1 MTPRKRELL
10 DVLRQRKDREAGIGL
25 SPAEGATFTPPRR
38 SFAFRLPP
46 HTVKIVAG
54 VVAVALVIWGLY
66 AMFGGPQKVHYG
78 ILVNRYELS
87 RLDQGQKDGG
97 ALLKLEYDAVNLLQ
111 VSDDS
116 GQEQLALF
124 VGRDTDPAALEGTLQ
139 RIQNTSPEGSAG
151 DFPFR
156 GASIEPRPDS
166 SN

>member
-10 DVLRQRKDREAGIGL
+10 DVLRQRKDREAGIDL
-25 SPAEGATFTPPRR
+25 PTSRQSFSVPAGR
-38 SFAFRLPP
+38 SFAFHLPP
-46 HTVKIVAG
+46 RMLQIGAG

-66 AMFGGPQKVHYG
+66 AMFGGPQKVSYG
-78 ILVNRYELS
+78 ILASRYEIS
-87 RLDQGQKDGG
+87 RMEQGQKDGS
-97 ALLKLEYDAVNLLQ
+97 ALLKLEYDAVNLLR

-124 VGRDTDPAALEGTLQ
+124 VGRETDPATLEDTLQ
-139 RIQNTSPEGSAG
+139 RIQETSPEGSAG
-151 DFPFR
+151 NFPFR